1 MLTSR
6 ADARIAALTPDADCL
21 PPEGHRLVYR
31 IEPMTPDDVPEVSR
45 VERRCFSNPW
55 PAAAYRRELRQPTQ
69 NAYVVLRHYPTG
81 AEVAA
86 GTDKSGNGRGAIL
99 HNGSRSGPPWTT
111 RLPLPL
117 LPFGRRGDATAP
129 RIVGFAGMWTVF
141 DEAHITTIGVE
152 PEHRGHGLGE
162 LLLVALADEAVRRG
176 AEWLTLEVR
185 VSNEP
190 AQGLYHKYGFSV
202 QGVRKRYY
210 SDNNEDAYIMW
221 SPSLRDPAYLT
232 RYAELRAGVLD
243 RFPDAGLPPVMPGLG
258 GPALVEGHGAV
269 S

>member
-1 MLTSR
+1 M
-6 ADARIAALTPDADCL
+6 
-21 PPEGHRLVYR
+21 YR
-31 IEPMTPDDVPEVSR
+31 IEPMTTDDVPEVSR

-55 PAAAYRRELRQPTQ
+55 PAAAYRRELRQPAQ

-81 AEVAA
+81 DEAA
-86 GTDKSGNGRGAIL
+86 GGPNGAIKAGNGRGSPPHDGPRA
-99 HNGSRSGPPWTT
+99 GPPWTT

-117 LPFGRRGDATAP
+117 LHFGRRGDATAP

-190 AQGLYHKYGFSV
+190 AQGLYRKYGFSV

-210 SDNNEDAYIMW
+210 SDNNEDAYVMW
-221 SPSLRDPAYLT
+221 SPSLRDPAYLE
-232 RYAELRAGVLD
+232 RYAGLRAAVLA
-243 RFPDAGLPPVMPGLG
+243 RFPDAGLPPAMPRLG
-258 GPALVEGHGAV
+258 DRSVVAGHGAA